1 MTETNRQWR
10 LARRPK
16 GMIEDGDFT
25 WVEEPAPAQL
35 GDGELLARTRY
46 LSVDPTQR
54 GWMERDTYVPA
65 VRIGEVMRAG
75 GVAQVVRSNA
85 EGFAPG
91 DLVSAM
97 VGWQDYAVLKAGA
110 PGGLFKLP
118 PGVDPEVALSLFG
131 LTGVTAYFG
140 LLEIG
145 RPIAGETVVV
155 SGAAGATGM
164 VAAQIAKLKGC
175 RVIGIAGGAL
185 KCRFLTE
192 ELGLDGALDYK
203 TGRLPERLREACPEG
218 INVYFDNVGG
228 EILEAALANLAMH
241 ARIVLCGAI
250 AEYNDLESAR
260 GPRNY
265 MNLLLRR
272 SRMEGFIVTDFA
284 PRFPE
289 AMREL
294 GVWAGEGK
302 IKNRVDVVDGLENAP
317 GALRGLFT
325 GANVGKRLV
334 RVSA

>member
-1 MTETNRQWR
+1 MTDTNRQWR
-10 LARRPK
+10 LAKRPK

-35 GDGELLARTRY
+35 GDGELLARTLY

-65 VRIGEVMRAG
+65 VRIGEVIRAG
-75 GVAQVVRSNA
+75 GVARVVRSNA

-97 VGWQDYAVLKAGA
+97 VGWQDYAVLKADA

-118 PGVDPEVALSLFG
+118 PGVDPTIALSLFG

-145 RPIAGETVVV
+145 RPVAGETVVV
-155 SGAAGATGM
+155 SGAAGANGM

-175 RVIGIAGGAL
+175 RVIGIAGGAA

-192 ELGLDGALDYK
+192 ELGLDGAADYK
-203 TGRLPERLREACPEG
+203 AGKLTERLRELCPEG
-218 INVYFDNVGG
+218 IHVFYDNVGG
-228 EILEAALANLAMH
+228 EVLEAALANLALH
-241 ARIVLCGAI
+241 ARVVLCGAI
-250 AEYNDLESAR
+250 ADYNALESAR

-265 MNLLLRR
+265 MSLLLRR
-272 SRMEGFIVTDFA
+272 ARMEGFIVTDFA

-302 IKNRVDVVDGLENAP
+302 IKNRVDVVEGLENAP
-317 GALRGLFT
+317 SALRGLFT
-325 GANVGKRLV
+325 GANLGKRLV
-334 RVSA
+334 HVS